1 MGPGRFAMD
10 AADLLRYAVERGASD
25 LHLSAGNVPF
35 IRVDGELLPTAFP
48 TLQADQVLDI
58 AQSLMPLHKREEFSR
73 TNEADFAYTLDD
85 VARFRVNVLRQRGSA
100 AIAIRRVAS
109 EGQTF
114 DELNLP
120 PVVQTLAES
129 RRGLILVTGP
139 TGSGKTTTIA
149 AMLGFINRTRR
160 AHIVT
165 IEDPVEVMHSDDLS
179 LIWQRE
185 IGADTHSY
193 AAALRQVLRQDPDVI
208 FVGEIRDAAS
218 ATSAIQAAQ
227 TGHLVF
233 STMHTIDATETVSR
247 LVELF
252 PDGEQHQVRASFAGA
267 LRGIVSQRLLER
279 IDGRGRI
286 PAVEV
291 LLNTGR
297 VADRILDAD
306 STGQLVDLIADGR
319 YDGMQTFDQALLEL
333 VQAGLVAEDDARAV
347 ATNPHDFSLALSGA
361 GRGVAVAQGA

>member
-1 MGPGRFAMD
+1 MD
-10 AADLLRYAVERGASD
+10 AAELLRYAVERGASD
-25 LHLSAGNVPF
+25 LHLSAANVPF

-48 TLQADQVLDI
+48 ALEQDEVHRI
-58 AQSLMPLHKREEFSR
+58 AGSLMPLHKREEFAR
-73 TNEADFAYTLDD
+73 TNEADFAHTLEG
-85 VARFRVNVLRQRGSA
+85 VGRFRVNVLRQRGGTA
-100 AIAIRRVAS
+100 LAIRRVAS

-114 DELNLP
+114 DELSLP

-139 TGSGKTTTIA
+139 TGAGKTTTIA

-165 IEDPVEVMHSDDLS
+165 IEDPIEVVHSDDLS

-185 IGADTHSY
+185 VGVDTDSY
-193 AAALRQVLRQDPDVI
+193 AAGLKQVLRQDPDVI
-208 FVGEIRDAAS
+208 FVGEIRDAAA

-233 STMHTIDATETVSR
+233 STMHTIDAAETVSR
-247 LVELF
+247 VVELF
-252 PDGEQHQVRASFAGA
+252 PDREQHQVRASFAGG

-286 PAVEV
+286 PAVEM
-291 LLNTGR
+291 LLNNGR
-297 VADRILDAD
+297 VTERILDPET
-306 STGQLVDLIADGR
+306 TGELTDVIAEGR
-319 YDGMQTFDQALLEL
+319 YDGMQTFDQALVEL
-333 VQAGLVAEDDARAV
+333 VHGGAVAEDDARAV

-361 GRGVAVAQGA
+361 GRGVAVTQGA

>member
-1 MGPGRFAMD
+1 MD
-10 AADLLRYAVERGASD
+10 AADLLHYAVERGASD

-48 TLQADQVLDI
+48 VLDAGQVLDV
-58 AQSLMPLHKREEFSR
+58 AQSLMPLHKREEFARS
-73 TNEADFAYTLDD
+73 NEADFAYTLDG
-85 VARFRVNVLRQRGSA
+85 VARFRANVLRQRGSVA
-100 AIAIRRVAS
+100 LAIRQVAS

-114 DELNLP
+114 DELHLP

-139 TGSGKTTTIA
+139 TGAGKTTTIA

-165 IEDPVEVMHSDDLS
+165 VEDPIEVVHSDDLS

-185 IGADTHSY
+185 VGLDTDSY
-193 AAALRQVLRQDPDVI
+193 AAGLRQVLRQDPDVI
-208 FVGEIRDAAS
+208 FVGEIRDAAA

-227 TGHLVF
+227 TGHLIF
-233 STMHTIDATETVSR
+233 STMHTIDAAETVSR
-247 LVELF
+247 IVELF
-252 PDGEQHQVRASFAGA
+252 PDREQHQIRASFAGA

-286 PAVEV
+286 PAVEI
-291 LLNTGR
+291 LLNNGR
-297 VADRILDAD
+297 VTERIVDQDATAELTD
-306 STGQLVDLIADGR
+306 VIAEGR
-319 YDGMQTFDQALLEL
+319 YDGMQTFDQALVQL
-333 VQAGLVAEDDARAV
+333 VHDGLVAEDDARAV

>member
-1 MGPGRFAMD
+1 MD
-10 AADLLRYAVERGASD
+10 AAELLRYAVERGASD
-25 LHLSAGNVPF
+25 LHLSSGNVPF

-48 TLQADQVLDI
+48 TLDHAEVVDVAQA
-58 AQSLMPLHKREEFSR
+58 LMPSHKREDFGR
-73 TNEADFAYTLDD
+73 TNEADFAYTLEG
-85 VARFRVNVLRQRGSA
+85 VARFRVNVLRQRGSVA
-100 AIAIRRVAS
+100 LAIRRVAS

-114 DELNLP
+114 EELNLP
-120 PVVQTLAES
+120 PVIQTLAEA
-129 RRGLILVTGP
+129 RRGLVLVTGP
-139 TGSGKTTTIA
+139 TGAGKTTTIA

-165 IEDPVEVMHSDDLS
+165 IEDPIEVVHGDDLS

-185 IGADTHSY
+185 VGQDTESF
-193 AAALRQVLRQDPDVI
+193 AAGLRQVLRQDPDVI

-227 TGHLVF
+227 TGHLVL
-233 STMHTIDATETVSR
+233 STMHTIDAAETVSR
-247 LVELF
+247 VVELF
-252 PDGEQHQVRASFAGA
+252 PDREQSQIRGSFAGA

-291 LLNTGR
+291 LLNNGR
-297 VADRILDAD
+297 VTERIVDAD
-306 STGQLVDLIADGR
+306 ATGDLTDILADGR
-319 YDGMQTFDQALLEL
+319 YDGMQTFDQALVEL
-333 VQAGLVAEDDARAV
+333 VHAGVVAEDDARAV

-361 GRGVAVAQGA
+361 TRGVAVAQGV

>member
-1 MGPGRFAMD
+1 MD
-10 AADLLRYAVERGASD
+10 AAELLRYAGERGASD

-48 TLQADQVLDI
+48 SLDPAEVLEI
-58 AQSLMPLHKREEFSR
+58 AHSLMPLHKREEFAR
-73 TNEADFAYTLDD
+73 TNEADFAYTLEG
-85 VARFRVNVLRQRGSA
+85 VGRFRVNVLRQRGNA
-100 AIAIRRVAS
+100 ALAVRRVAS

-114 DELNLP
+114 EELNLP
-120 PVVQTLAES
+120 PVIQTLAEA
-129 RRGLILVTGP
+129 RRGLVLVTGP
-139 TGSGKTTTIA
+139 TGAGKTTTIA

-165 IEDPVEVMHSDDLS
+165 IEDPVEVVHSDDLS

-185 IGADTHSY
+185 VGPDTDSY
-193 AAALRQVLRQDPDVI
+193 EAALKQVLRQDPDVI
-208 FVGEIRDAAS
+208 FVGEIRDATG

-227 TGHLVF
+227 TGHLVL
-233 STMHTIDATETVSR
+233 STMHTIDAAETVSR
-247 LVELF
+247 VVELF
-252 PDGEQHQVRASFAGA
+252 PDREQHQVRASFAGA

-291 LLNTGR
+291 LLNNGR
-297 VADRILDAD
+297 VTERILDPDA
-306 STGQLVDLIADGR
+306 TGELTDVIAEGR
-319 YDGMQTFDQALLEL
+319 YDGMQTFDQALVDL
-333 VQAGLVAEDDARAV
+333 VHAGLVADDDARAV
-347 ATNPHDFSLALSGA
+347 ATNPHDFSLALTGA